1 MSSIKN
7 ARAILILL
15 SASDFEN
22 STFSYNAS
30 LKIEYLEQNV
40 SVYDTI
46 LIFLTCI
53 VSVLATLGNLL
64 VIYFY
69 FFNKRLQTVNN
80 FPLLSLSVADLIV
93 GLYPIN
99 ANTLEA
105 VLGYWPFTN
114 LFCEFTLVLD
124 YLCCQSSIY
133 HIIIISIDR
142 YLLIKQPL
150 KYRGDRRKYAVKLS
164 ILLLWMVS
172 FFLWAP
178 SITINKYAFGRSS
191 ERLCYKGFLRFD
203 KMSIYSFDAY
213 ILITSVGLGYFIVL
227 PVVIFIYIKIY
238 FLIKIQNKIIP
249 TACCYD
255 NRYHNRIL
263 ITEGSTVT
271 LDGSKAEIS
280 NDVKL
285 KKKQSNE
292 SVKNLKTSYLLKQKD
307 LIRHKKSLKVII
319 RILLV
324 FVITW
329 FPYNLQMMLLP
340 YCLNCFNRL
349 AFDIS
354 NVLSYSN
361 SAVNPFVYAFV
372 SPEFRSSFYK
382 KIKKIFRF

>member
-105 VLGYWPFTN
+105 VLG
-114 LFCEFTLVLD
+114 
-124 YLCCQSSIY
+124 
-133 HIIIISIDR
+133 
-142 YLLIKQPL
+142 
-150 KYRGDRRKYAVKLS
+150 
-164 ILLLWMVS
+164 
-172 FFLWAP
+172 
-178 SITINKYAFGRSS
+178 
-191 ERLCYKGFLRFD
+191 
-203 KMSIYSFDAY
+203 
-213 ILITSVGLGYFIVL
+213 
-227 PVVIFIYIKIY
+227 
-238 FLIKIQNKIIP
+238 
-249 TACCYD
+249 
-255 NRYHNRIL
+255 
-263 ITEGSTVT
+263 
-271 LDGSKAEIS
+271 
-280 NDVKL
+280 
-285 KKKQSNE
+285 
-292 SVKNLKTSYLLKQKD
+292 
-307 LIRHKKSLKVII
+307 HKKSLKVII

-372 SPEFRSSFYK
+372 TSAKEENYDFFNKVVFTDEAYF
-382 KIKKIFRF
+382 KIGGYVNKQNCQIWCKENPGVL

>member
-1 MSSIKN
+1 MSSVEN
-7 ARAILILL
+7 ARAIFILL
-15 SASDFEN
+15 SASNFKN
-22 STFSYNAS
+22 STFSYNTS
-30 LKIEYLEQNV
+30 LKTENLEHNA
-40 SVYDTI
+40 SVYNTI

-53 VSVLATLGNLL
+53 VSALATFGNLL

-69 FFNKRLQTVNN
+69 FFNKRLQTVSN

-124 YLCCQSSIY
+124 YFCCQSSIY
-133 HIIIISIDR
+133 HVIIISIDR
-142 YLLIKQPL
+142 YLSIKQPL

-164 ILLLWMVS
+164 ILLLWIVS

-178 SITINKYAFGRSS
+178 TITINKYVFGRSS

-203 KMSIYSFDAY
+203 KMSIYSFETY

-227 PVVIFIYIKIY
+227 PVVIFIYVKIY
-238 FLIKIQNKIIP
+238 FLIKIQNNIIL
-249 TACCYD
+249 TARCYG
-255 NRYHNRIL
+255 NRLHNRIL
-263 ITEGSTVT
+263 ITVCST
-271 LDGSKAEIS
+271 DGSKAEIS
-280 NDVKL
+280 NDIKL
-285 KKKQSNE
+285 KKKRSNE
-292 SVKNLKTSYLLKQKD
+292 SVKSLKTSYPLQQKD
-307 LIRHKKSLKVII
+307 LIRHKKSLKVIV

-329 FPYNLQMMLLP
+329 FPYSLQIALLL
-340 YCLNCFNRL
+340 YCRNCFNRL
-349 AFDIS
+349 AFDTS

-382 KIKKIFRF
+382 RIKKIFRF